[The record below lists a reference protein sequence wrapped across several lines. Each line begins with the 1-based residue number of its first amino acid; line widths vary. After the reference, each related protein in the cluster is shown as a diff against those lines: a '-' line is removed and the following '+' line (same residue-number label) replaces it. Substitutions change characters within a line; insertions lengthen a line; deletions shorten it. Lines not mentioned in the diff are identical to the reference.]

1 MAPQQQERLRAL
13 TAEEQ
18 AALARVQQA
27 TSGRH
32 DEVQRATAL
41 LAVAA
46 GASFAAAA
54 RGAGYAGGS
63 TVQALVKRCN
73 ARGLAAVSI
82 APGRGPQVTDDAATR
97 AQVVALAQRPPDRK
111 IDGTAT
117 WSLSTLERAVRRAVF
132 PAPKSR
138 TIAQILRD
146 AGSASQ
152 QTRTWCPTGTAERTR
167 KDGVVRVVD
176 PQTEQKR
183 GCSSRRIASARR
195 RGCQCG
201 VRMKRGRTRRFPSQG
216 WAGHR
221 CCSRHASRTNI
232 SGAGRPSC

>member
-18 AALARVQQA
+18 GTLERVRQA

-46 GASFAAAA
+46 GA
-54 RGAGYAGGS
+54 GYAGGS
-63 TVQALVKRCN
+63 TVHALVKRFN
-73 ARGLAAVSI
+73 ARGLAALAI
-82 APGRGPQVTDDAATR
+82 APGRGPKLTYDAATR
-97 AQVVALAQRPPDRK
+97 AQVVALAQRAPDRK
-111 IDGTAT
+111 RDGTAT
-117 WSLSTLERAVRRAVF
+117 WSLSTLERAAQREIF

-146 AGSASQ
+146 AGSSYQ
-152 QTRTWCPTGTAERTR
+152 KTRTWCPTGTAERKR

-176 PQTEQKR
+176 PLTEVKR
-183 GCSSRRIASARR
+183 G
-195 RGCQCG
+195 
-201 VRMKRGRTRRFPSQG
+201 
-216 WAGHR
+216 
-221 CCSRHASRTNI
+221 
-232 SGAGRPSC
+232 

>member
-1 MAPQQQERLRAL
+1 MAPQQKERLRAL

-18 AALARVQQA
+18 GTLEQVRQA

-63 TVQALVKRCN
+63 TVQALVKRFNTC
-73 ARGLAAVSI
+73 GLAAVAI
-82 APGRGPQVTDDAATR
+82 APGRGPKVRYDATTR
-97 AQVVALAQRPPDRK
+97 AQVVALAQRSPDRK
-111 IDGTAT
+111 VDGTAT
-117 WSLSTLERAVRRAVF
+117 WSLSTLERAVQREIF

-146 AGSASQ
+146 AGSSYQ
-152 QTRTWCPTGTAERTR
+152 KTRTWCPTGTAERKR
-167 KDGVVRVVD
+167 KDGVARVVD
-176 PQTEQKR
+176 PLTEVKR
-183 GCSSRRIASARR
+183 GPST
-195 RGCQCG
+195 
-201 VRMKRGRTRRFPSQG
+201 KRTG
-216 WAGHR
+216 
-221 CCSRHASRTNI
+221 
-232 SGAGRPSC
+232 

>member
-18 AALARVQQA
+18 GTLEQVRQA

-54 RGAGYAGGS
+54 RGVGYAGGS
-63 TVQALVKRCN
+63 TVQALVKRFN
-73 ARGLAAVSI
+73 TRGPAAVAI
-82 APGRGPQVTDDAATR
+82 APGRGPKVRYDATTR
-97 AQVVALAQRPPDRK
+97 AQVVALAQRSPDRK
-111 IDGTAT
+111 VDGTAT
-117 WSLSTLERAVRRAVF
+117 WSLSTLARAVQRAIC

-146 AGSASQ
+146 AGSSYQ
-152 QTRTWCPTGTAERTR
+152 KTRTWCPTGTAERKR
-167 KDGVVRVVD
+167 KAGVVRVVD
-176 PQTEQKR
+176 PETEQQR
-183 GCSSRRIASARR
+183 GASTRRTGSARPL
-195 RGCQCG
+195 
-201 VRMKRGRTRRFPSQG
+201 V
-216 WAGHR
+216 
-221 CCSRHASRTNI
+221 
-232 SGAGRPSC
+232 